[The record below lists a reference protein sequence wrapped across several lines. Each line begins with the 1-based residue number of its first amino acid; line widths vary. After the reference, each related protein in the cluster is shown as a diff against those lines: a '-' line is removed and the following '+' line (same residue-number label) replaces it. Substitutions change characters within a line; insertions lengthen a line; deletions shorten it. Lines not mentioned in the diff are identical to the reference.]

1 MRDLT
6 SGVEILQIAGTD
18 MRQII
23 TNLENSYP
31 GFQKRLLEDDRQRI
45 KPNIAVM
52 IDGRNARRILNEKVD
67 KIMKTDFIKE
77 KESIDIVTK
86 ILNDNSVH
94 YDKLGKVSN
103 NQIEFSNE
111 IKLTIEEIEES
122 NKTWF
127 KEYMDK

>member
-67 KIMKTDFIKE
+67 R
-77 KESIDIVTK
+77 
-86 ILNDNSVH
+86 NS
-94 YDKLGKVSN
+94 
-103 NQIEFSNE
+103 E
-111 IKLTIEEIEES
+111 IHFLPAIGGGT
-122 NKTWF
+122 
-127 KEYMDK
+127 

>member
-67 KIMKTDFIKE
+67 K
-77 KESIDIVTK
+77 
-86 ILNDNSVH
+86 NS
-94 YDKLGKVSN
+94 
-103 NQIEFSNE
+103 E
-111 IKLTIEEIEES
+111 IHFLPAIGGGT
-122 NKTWF
+122 
-127 KEYMDK
+127 

>member
-1 MRDLT
+1 MANVYIPSLMRDLT

-67 KIMKTDFIKE
+67 K
-77 KESIDIVTK
+77 
-86 ILNDNSVH
+86 NS
-94 YDKLGKVSN
+94 
-103 NQIEFSNE
+103 E
-111 IKLTIEEIEES
+111 IHFLPAIGGGT
-122 NKTWF
+122 
-127 KEYMDK
+127 

>member
-67 KIMKTDFIKE
+67 K
-77 KESIDIVTK
+77 
-86 ILNDNSVH
+86 NS
-94 YDKLGKVSN
+94 
-103 NQIEFSNE
+103 E
-111 IKLTIEEIEES
+111 IHFLPAIGGGS
-122 NKTWF
+122 
-127 KEYMDK
+127 

>member
-6 SGVEILQIAGTD
+6 SGVEILQIAGED

-67 KIMKTDFIKE
+67 K
-77 KESIDIVTK
+77 
-86 ILNDNSVH
+86 NS
-94 YDKLGKVSN
+94 
-103 NQIEFSNE
+103 E
-111 IKLTIEEIEES
+111 IHFLPAIGGGT
-122 NKTWF
+122 
-127 KEYMDK
+127 